1 MVKLTNV
8 LALEMV
14 LGMAEVQANVELVE
28 KLTKMKEQ
36 FEKKNKSSVGADGKK
51 VLTVEQKKNEVLKET
66 ILEVLAR
73 YEEPKQVKDLITE
86 NEELS
91 EYTGQKISALI
102 TQLVKAEKVVKV
114 ADKKVSKFQIAYKKS
129 GDISPLT

>member
-1 MVKLTNV
+1 MTKLTNV

-14 LGMAEVQANVELVE
+14 LGMKEVQANVELVE

-51 VLTVEQKKNEVLKET
+51 ILTAEQKKNEALKET
-66 ILEVLAR
+66 ILEILTR
-73 YEEPKQVKDLITE
+73 YEEPKQVKELIAE
-86 NEELS
+86 NEELAS
-91 EYTGQKISALI
+91 YTGQKISALI

-114 ADKKVSKFQIAYKKS
+114 IDKKASKFQLA
-129 GDISPLT
+129 

>member
-1 MVKLTNV
+1 MTKLTNV

-51 VLTVEQKKNEVLKET
+51 VLTAEQKKNEILKET
-66 ILEVLAR
+66 ILEILAR
-73 YEEPKQVKDLITE
+73 YEEPKQVKDLISE
-86 NEELS
+86 NEELT
-91 EYTGQKISALI
+91 EYTGQKISALM

-114 ADKKVSKFQIAYKKS
+114 ADKKVSKFQLA
-129 GDISPLT
+129 

>member
-1 MVKLTNV
+1 MTKLTNV

-14 LGMAEVQANVELVE
+14 LGMKEVQANVELVE

-51 VLTVEQKKNEVLKET
+51 ILTAEQKKNEALKET
-66 ILEVLAR
+66 ILEILTR
-73 YEEPKQVKDLITE
+73 YEEPKQVKDLIAE
-86 NEELS
+86 NEELAS
-91 EYTGQKISALI
+91 YTGQKISALM

-114 ADKKVSKFQIAYKKS
+114 IDKKASKFQIA
-129 GDISPLT
+129 

>member
-1 MVKLTNV
+1 MTKLTNV

-14 LGMAEVQANVELVE
+14 LGMKEVQANVELVE

-51 VLTVEQKKNEVLKET
+51 VLTAEQKKNEGLKET
-66 ILEVLAR
+66 ILEVLTR
-73 YEEPKQVKDLITE
+73 YEEPKQIKELIAE
-86 NEELS
+86 NEELAS
-91 EYTGQKISALI
+91 YTGQKISALI

-114 ADKKVSKFQIAYKKS
+114 VDKKASKFQLA
-129 GDISPLT
+129 

>member
-1 MVKLTNV
+1 MTKLTNV

-14 LGMAEVQANVELVE
+14 LGMKEVQANVELVE

-51 VLTVEQKKNEVLKET
+51 VLTAEQKKNEGLKET

-73 YEEPKQVKDLITE
+73 YEEPKQVKELIAE
-86 NEELS
+86 NEELAS
-91 EYTGQKISALI
+91 YTGQKISALI

-114 ADKKVSKFQIAYKKS
+114 IDKKASKFQLA
-129 GDISPLT
+129 

>member
-14 LGMAEVQANVELVE
+14 LGMKEVQANVELVE

-51 VLTVEQKKNEVLKET
+51 VLTAEQKKNEGLKET
-66 ILEVLAR
+66 ILEVLTR
-73 YEEPKQVKDLITE
+73 YEEPKQVKELIAE
-86 NEELS
+86 NEELAS
-91 EYTGQKISALI
+91 YTGQKISALI
-102 TQLVKAEKVVKV
+102 TQLLKAEKVVKV
-114 ADKKVSKFQIAYKKS
+114 VDKNVSKFQLA
-129 GDISPLT
+129 

>member
-1 MVKLTNV
+1 MTKLTNV

-51 VLTVEQKKNEVLKET
+51 ILTAEQKKNEILKET
-66 ILEVLAR
+66 ILEILTR
-73 YEEPKQVKDLITE
+73 YEEPKQVKDLISE
-86 NEELS
+86 NEELAN
-91 EYTGQKISALI
+91 YTGQKISALM

-114 ADKKVSKFQIAYKKS
+114 IDKKASKFQLA
-129 GDISPLT
+129 

>member
-1 MVKLTNV
+1 MTKLTNV

-14 LGMAEVQANVELVE
+14 LGMKEVQANVELVE

-51 VLTVEQKKNEVLKET
+51 VLTAEQKKNEGLKET
-66 ILEVLAR
+66 ILEVLTR
-73 YEEPKQVKDLITE
+73 YEEPKQVKDLIAE

-91 EYTGQKISALI
+91 EYTGQKISALM
-102 TQLVKAEKVVKV
+102 TQLLRDEKVVKV
-114 ADKKVSKFQIAYKKS
+114 IDKKASKFQLA
-129 GDISPLT
+129 

>member
-1 MVKLTNV
+1 MTKLTNV

-14 LGMAEVQANVELVE
+14 LGMKEGQANVELVE

-51 VLTVEQKKNEVLKET
+51 VLTAEQKKNEILKET
-66 ILEVLAR
+66 ILEILTR
-73 YEEPKQVKDLITE
+73 YEEPKQVKDLISE

-91 EYTGQKISALI
+91 EYTGQKISALM

-114 ADKKVSKFQIAYKKS
+114 IDKKASKFQIA
-129 GDISPLT
+129 

>member
-1 MVKLTNV
+1 MTKLTNV

-14 LGMAEVQANVELVE
+14 LGMKEVQANVELVE

-51 VLTVEQKKNEVLKET
+51 VLTAEQKKNESLKET
-66 ILEVLAR
+66 ILEILTR
-73 YEEPKQVKDLITE
+73 YEEPKQVKDLIAE
-86 NEELS
+86 NEELAS
-91 EYTGQKISALI
+91 YTGQKISSLI

-114 ADKKVSKFQIAYKKS
+114 MDKKASKFQLA
-129 GDISPLT
+129 

>member
-1 MVKLTNV
+1 MTKLTNV

-14 LGMAEVQANVELVE
+14 LGMKEVQANVELVE

-51 VLTVEQKKNEVLKET
+51 VLTAEQKKNEILKET
-66 ILEVLAR
+66 ILEILAR
-73 YEEPKQVKDLITE
+73 YEEPKQVKDLISE

-91 EYTGQKISALI
+91 EYTGQKISALM

-114 ADKKVSKFQIAYKKS
+114 IDKKASKFQLA
-129 GDISPLT
+129 

>member
-51 VLTVEQKKNEVLKET
+51 VLTVEQRKNEVLKET
-66 ILEVLAR
+66 ILEILTR
-73 YEEPKQVKDLITE
+73 YEEPKQVKELIAE
-86 NEELS
+86 NEELVN
-91 EYTGQKISALI
+91 YTGQKISALM

-114 ADKKVSKFQIAYKKS
+114 ADKKVSKFQLA
-129 GDISPLT
+129 

>member
-1 MVKLTNV
+1 MTKLTNV

-14 LGMAEVQANVELVE
+14 LGMKEVQANVELVE

-51 VLTVEQKKNEVLKET
+51 VLTAEQKKNEILKET
-66 ILEVLAR
+66 ILEILTR
-73 YEEPKQVKDLITE
+73 YEEPKQVKDLISE

-91 EYTGQKISALI
+91 EYTGQKISALM

-114 ADKKVSKFQIAYKKS
+114 VDKSVSKFQLA
-129 GDISPLT
+129 

>member
-14 LGMAEVQANVELVE
+14 LGMKEVQANVELVE

-51 VLTVEQKKNEVLKET
+51 VLTAEQKKNEILKET
-66 ILEVLAR
+66 ILEVLTR
-73 YEEPKQVKDLITE
+73 YEEPKQIKELIAE
-86 NEELS
+86 NEELAS
-91 EYTGQKISALI
+91 YTGQKISALI
-102 TQLVKAEKVVKV
+102 TQLVKAEKVIKV
-114 ADKKVSKFQIAYKKS
+114 IDKKASKFQLA
-129 GDISPLT
+129 

>member
-1 MVKLTNV
+1 MTKLTNV

-14 LGMAEVQANVELVE
+14 LGMKEVQANVELVE

-51 VLTVEQKKNEVLKET
+51 VLTAEQKKNEGLKEI
-66 ILEVLAR
+66 ILEVLTR
-73 YEEPKQVKDLITE
+73 YEEPKQVKELIAE
-86 NEELS
+86 NEELAS
-91 EYTGQKISALI
+91 YTGQKISALI

-114 ADKKVSKFQIAYKKS
+114 VDKNVSKFQLA
-129 GDISPLT
+129 

>member
-1 MVKLTNV
+1 MTKLTNV

-51 VLTVEQKKNEVLKET
+51 VLTAEQKKNEGLKET
-66 ILEVLAR
+66 ILEVLTR
-73 YEEPKQVKDLITE
+73 YEEPKQIKELIAE
-86 NEELS
+86 NEELVG
-91 EYTGQKISALI
+91 YTGQKISALI
-102 TQLVKAEKVVKV
+102 TQLLKAEKVVKV
-114 ADKKVSKFQIAYKKS
+114 VDKNVSKFQIA
-129 GDISPLT
+129 

>member
-1 MVKLTNV
+1 MTKLTNV

-14 LGMAEVQANVELVE
+14 LGMKEVQANVELVE

-51 VLTVEQKKNEVLKET
+51 VLTAEQKKNEGLKET
-66 ILEVLAR
+66 ILEVLTR
-73 YEEPKQVKDLITE
+73 YEEPKQIKDLIAE
-86 NEELS
+86 NEELVN
-91 EYTGQKISALI
+91 YTGQKISALM

-114 ADKKVSKFQIAYKKS
+114 IDKKASKFQLA
-129 GDISPLT
+129 

>member
-1 MVKLTNV
+1 MTKLTNV

-14 LGMAEVQANVELVE
+14 LGMKEVQANVELVE

-51 VLTVEQKKNEVLKET
+51 ILTAEQKKNEILKET
-66 ILEVLAR
+66 ILEILTR
-73 YEEPKQVKDLITE
+73 YEEPKQVKDLIAE
-86 NEELS
+86 NEELAS
-91 EYTGQKISALI
+91 YTGQKISALI

-114 ADKKVSKFQIAYKKS
+114 IDTKASKFQLA
-129 GDISPLT
+129 

>member
-51 VLTVEQKKNEVLKET
+51 VLTAEQKKNESLKET
-66 ILEVLAR
+66 ILEILAR
-73 YEEPKQVKDLITE
+73 YEEPKQVKDLISE
-86 NEELS
+86 NEELT
-91 EYTGQKISALI
+91 EYTGQKISALM

-114 ADKKVSKFQIAYKKS
+114 IDKKASKFQLA
-129 GDISPLT
+129 

>member
-1 MVKLTNV
+1 MTKLTNV

-14 LGMAEVQANVELVE
+14 LGMKEVQANVELVE

-51 VLTVEQKKNEVLKET
+51 VLTAEQKKNEGLKET
-66 ILEVLAR
+66 ILEVLTR
-73 YEEPKQVKDLITE
+73 YEEPKQIKELIAE
-86 NEELS
+86 NEELAS
-91 EYTGQKISALI
+91 YTGQKISALM

-114 ADKKVSKFQIAYKKS
+114 IDKKASKFQLA
-129 GDISPLT
+129 

>member
-1 MVKLTNV
+1 MTKLTNV

-14 LGMAEVQANVELVE
+14 LGMKEVQANVELVE

-51 VLTVEQKKNEVLKET
+51 ILTAEQKKNEILKET
-66 ILEVLAR
+66 ILEILTR
-73 YEEPKQVKDLITE
+73 YEEPKQVKDLIAE
-86 NEELS
+86 NEELVN
-91 EYTGQKISALI
+91 YTGQKISALM

-114 ADKKVSKFQIAYKKS
+114 IDKKASKFQLA
-129 GDISPLT
+129 

>member
-14 LGMAEVQANVELVE
+14 LGMKEVQANVELVE

-51 VLTVEQKKNEVLKET
+51 VLTAEQKKNEGLKET
-66 ILEVLAR
+66 ILEVLTR
-73 YEEPKQVKDLITE
+73 YEEPKQVKELIAE

-91 EYTGQKISALI
+91 SYTGQKISALI

-114 ADKKVSKFQIAYKKS
+114 VDKKASKFQLA
-129 GDISPLT
+129 

>member
-1 MVKLTNV
+1 MTKLTNV

-14 LGMAEVQANVELVE
+14 LGMKEVQANVELVE

-51 VLTVEQKKNEVLKET
+51 VLTAEQKKNEGLKEI
-66 ILEVLAR
+66 ILEVLTR
-73 YEEPKQVKDLITE
+73 YEEPKQVKDLIAE
-86 NEELS
+86 NEELAS
-91 EYTGQKISALI
+91 YTGQKISALM

-114 ADKKVSKFQIAYKKS
+114 IDKKASKFQIA
-129 GDISPLT
+129 

>member
-14 LGMAEVQANVELVE
+14 LGMKEVQANVELVE

-51 VLTVEQKKNEVLKET
+51 VLTAEQKKNEGLKET
-66 ILEVLAR
+66 ILEVLTR
-73 YEEPKQVKDLITE
+73 YEEPKQVKELIAE
-86 NEELS
+86 NEELAS
-91 EYTGQKISALI
+91 YTGQKISALI

-114 ADKKVSKFQIAYKKS
+114 VDKNVSKFQLA
-129 GDISPLT
+129 

>member
-1 MVKLTNV
+1 MTKLTNV

-14 LGMAEVQANVELVE
+14 LGMKEVQANVELLE

-51 VLTVEQKKNEVLKET
+51 VLTAEQKKNESLKET
-66 ILEVLAR
+66 ILEILTR
-73 YEEPKQVKDLITE
+73 YEEPKQVKDLIAE
-86 NEELS
+86 NEELAS
-91 EYTGQKISALI
+91 YTGQKISSLI

-114 ADKKVSKFQIAYKKS
+114 MDKKASKFQLA
-129 GDISPLT
+129 

>member
-1 MVKLTNV
+1 MTKLTNV

-14 LGMAEVQANVELVE
+14 LGMAEVQANMELVE

-51 VLTVEQKKNEVLKET
+51 VLTVEQRKNEVLKET

-73 YEEPKQVKDLITE
+73 YEEPKQVKDLISE
-86 NEELS
+86 NEELAS
-91 EYTGQKISALI
+91 YTGQKISSLI

-114 ADKKVSKFQIAYKKS
+114 MDKKASKFQLA
-129 GDISPLT
+129 

>member
-14 LGMAEVQANVELVE
+14 LGMKEVQANVELVE

-51 VLTVEQKKNEVLKET
+51 VLTVEQRKNEVLKET

-73 YEEPKQVKDLITE
+73 YEEPKQIKDLISE
-86 NEELS
+86 NEELV

-114 ADKKVSKFQIAYKKS
+114 ADKKASKFQLA
-129 GDISPLT
+129 

>member
-51 VLTVEQKKNEVLKET
+51 VLTVEQRKNEVLKET

-114 ADKKVSKFQIAYKKS
+114 ADKKVSKFQLA
-129 GDISPLT
+129 

>member
-1 MVKLTNV
+1 MTKLTNV

-51 VLTVEQKKNEVLKET
+51 VLTAEQKKNEILKET
-66 ILEVLAR
+66 ILEILAR
-73 YEEPKQVKDLITE
+73 YEEPKQVKDLISE
-86 NEELS
+86 NEELT
-91 EYTGQKISALI
+91 EYTGQKISALM

-114 ADKKVSKFQIAYKKS
+114 ADKKASKFQLA
-129 GDISPLT
+129 

>member
-1 MVKLTNV
+1 MTKLTNV

-14 LGMAEVQANVELVE
+14 LGMKEVQANVELVE

-51 VLTVEQKKNEVLKET
+51 VLTAEQKKNEILKET
-66 ILEVLAR
+66 ILEILTR
-73 YEEPKQVKDLITE
+73 YEEPKQVKDLIAE

-91 EYTGQKISALI
+91 SYTGQKISALM

-114 ADKKVSKFQIAYKKS
+114 IDKKASKFQLA
-129 GDISPLT
+129 

>member
-51 VLTVEQKKNEVLKET
+51 VLTAEQKKNEVLKET
-66 ILEVLAR
+66 ILEVLTR
-73 YEEPKQVKDLITE
+73 YEEPKQVKELIAE
-86 NEELS
+86 NEELAS
-91 EYTGQKISALI
+91 YTGQKISALI

-114 ADKKVSKFQIAYKKS
+114 IDKKASKFQIA
-129 GDISPLT
+129 

>member
-1 MVKLTNV
+1 MTKLTNV

-14 LGMAEVQANVELVE
+14 LGMKEVQANVELVE

-51 VLTVEQKKNEVLKET
+51 VLTAEQKKNEGLKET
-66 ILEVLAR
+66 ILEVLTR
-73 YEEPKQVKDLITE
+73 YEEPKQVKDLIAE
-86 NEELS
+86 NEELAS
-91 EYTGQKISALI
+91 YTGQKISALM

-114 ADKKVSKFQIAYKKS
+114 IDKKASKFQIA
-129 GDISPLT
+129 